1 MKIVVVNNYKEPN
14 QTEKA
19 VQNIE
24 KCAGQS
30 VEKIDYKE
38 PDLRSRVIESGPD
51 LVILTGSSALLS
63 KPRTRELFQPE
74 MDLIRKAKFPI
85 LGICYGHQIIGSAFD
100 TPMRDLGRMLRG
112 YEKVSVVRKHPL
124 FDGLPTDLVV
134 AESHRQELT
143 KVPDEFQHLA
153 QSRTSKVEAIAH
165 RSKPI
170 YGVQFHPER
179 SNDDHPHGR
188 IIIQNLMK
196 QIRDSNSISSVEQ
209 SGNRA
214 PSPETRWRDMGW
226 RT

>member
-19 VQNIE
+19 VRNIE
-24 KCAGQS
+24 KCTGQS

-38 PDLRSRVIESGPD
+38 QDLHARVVELGPD

-74 MDLIRKAKFPI
+74 MDLVRKTKFPI
-85 LGICYGHQIIGSAFD
+85 LGICYGHQIIGSAFGA
-100 TPMRDLGRMLRG
+100 PMRDLGQMLRG
-112 YEKVSVVRKHPL
+112 YEKVSVVQKHPL
-124 FDGLPTDLVV
+124 FDGLPSDMVV

-143 KVPDEFQHLA
+143 KIPDEFRHLA
-153 QSRTSKVEAIAH
+153 QSKTSKVEAIVH

-179 SNDDHPHGR
+179 SNDNHPHGKM
-188 IIIQNLMK
+188 IIQNLLK
-196 QIRDSNSISSVEQ
+196 QIR
-209 SGNRA
+209 GA
-214 PSPETRWRDMGW
+214 
-226 RT
+226 